1 MTLSSPKSWLAHTE
15 NSTTYRNHITWKPKC
30 ATVPVHWLTGDLWRE
45 LSTEQQ
51 WGQKKKIEELVKM
64 CPHLNLLS
72 SLFQQRRREKER
84 KGSFPLW
91 WTAGLFFCVCVHFS
105 ISYLTSDSRSAQ
117 LPVEST
123 QTKCWRLCRISQ
135 NFLFLL
141 SFLSCYFKTQN
152 FSFLCSVLLLFL
164 QLSPSLSLY
173 RPSVRASFLIGTEHP
188 GSGAVVGCCGIL
200 LKWPG
205 VVTLPD
211 VCPAAGQHGTA
222 LRWSCVQSRR
232 CRPQQILL
240 SPGLMLGFLCG
251 TGRSQVTSQRLD
263 TEARR
268 YFKV

>member
-1 MTLSSPKSWLAHTE
+1 MKNLWKCVL
-15 NSTTYRNHITWKPKC
+15 TW
-30 ATVPVHWLTGDLWRE
+30 TWR
-45 LSTEQQ
+45 
-51 WGQKKKIEELVKM
+51 
-64 CPHLNLLS
+64 
-72 SLFQQRRREKER
+72 RKER

-91 WTAGLFFCVCVHFS
+91 WTAGLFFCVCVCIFPFP
-105 ISYLTSDSRSAQ
+105 TSSDKRSAQ

-135 NFLFLL
+135 TFLFLL

-164 QLSPSLSLY
+164 QLSPSLSLD
-173 RPSVRASFLIGTEHP
+173 RPSVQASSLIGTEHP

-200 LKWPG
+200 LKSSE

-211 VCPAAGQHGTA
+211 VCPAAGRHGRA
-222 LRWSCVQSRR
+222 LCWSCVQSRR
-232 CRPQQILL
+232 CRPQRILL

-263 TEARR
+263 NEARWDLKSSSR
-268 YFKV
+268 NVDHHEDNWQYFLKIAILNKKLCRIWILI